1 MNANELNDQLQ
12 SIADNNF
19 TDTKNYLKELA
30 EDKVNQSL
38 ANLNDEIDKATGIQG
53 TTMLVGGLYAGGR
66 GTLKA
71 YQEASKYYKKKF
83 SNTENQGDI
92 KDNVNNLDKET
103 IEPAE
108 DVETSI
114 RDSLK
119 NSLKS
124 FGLDENQASN
134 ILNTDEV
141 GKNLGQRP
149 SLRDIQESIENTP
162 AEEYKFSSVESV
174 KDDTQLGD
182 MDDFR
187 PLADKLQTGET
198 SDFLDNASD
207 FISKGATKIAD
218 VGSKVAEVGSDIA
231 GGVGDALGVVSDVA
245 IQAIPFVNVISDI
258 AMLGFLGDQVYKGIK
273 EGKKKKQ
280 ADRTYENNLK
290 RVNDIDNMVNTNPI
304 TTAPLQQKSNLLQ
317 GGETASF

>member
-1 MNANELNDQLQ
+1 MNANDLNDQLQ

-66 GTLKA
+66 GAIKG
-71 YQEASKYYKKKF
+71 YQEASKYYKKNF
-83 SNTENQGDI
+83 SNTENQVDI

-103 IEPAE
+103 IEPT
-108 DVETSI
+108 V
-114 RDSLK
+114 RDGLR

-124 FGLDENQASN
+124 LGIDDDEASN
-134 ILNTDEV
+134 ILNNNEV
-141 GKNLGQRP
+141 GKNLGERP

-162 AEEYKFSSVESV
+162 AEDYKFSSRESIT
-174 KDDTQLGD
+174 DDTRLGE

-187 PLADKLQTGET
+187 PFADKLQTGET
-198 SDFLDNASD
+198 SDFIDNASD
-207 FISKGATKIAD
+207 FISKGVSKVAD
-218 VGSKVAEVGSDIA
+218 VGSKVAEVGTDIA
-231 GGVGDALGVVSDVA
+231 TGVGEGLGIAGD
-245 IQAIPFVNVISDI
+245 VNVISDI

-273 EGKKKKQ
+273 EGKIKKQ
-280 ADRTYENNLK
+280 ADKTYENNLK
-290 RVNDIDNMVNTNPI
+290 RVNDIDNMVNNNPI